1 MESGFRTPL
10 LDFFRRGEVAR
21 DVKLVAAQGALAPR
35 AHEQLGLLVLL
46 VSDDDPEIATTAE
59 FTLAAIP
66 RESLTAFLARSDA
79 PTELVEF
86 FRNRGIEPAD
96 TPAPSADEPI
106 IDTEPEPARTPEE
119 EEEEEDNQSVTQRL
133 AQMNVPERLKRATK
147 GTREERSIL
156 IRDPNKLIATAV
168 LSSPKLT
175 SAEVEAISKMANVS
189 EEILRIIAMNRSWIK
204 NYNVVWSLTK
214 NPKTPVQLSMNLLS
228 RLAEKDLQK
237 LSTDRNVP
245 DILRITARKKLVLD
259 K

>member
-10 LDFFRRGEVAR
+10 LDFFRRGDVAR

-66 RESLTAFLARSDA
+66 RASLTAFLARSDA

-86 FRNRGIEPAD
+86 FRKRGIEPAD
-96 TPAPSADEPI
+96 TAAPSADEPM
-106 IDTEPEPARTPEE
+106 IDTDPEAASDEKD
-119 EEEEEDNQSVTQRL
+119 EDTQSIMQRL
-133 AQMNVPERLKRATK
+133 ATMNVPQRLKRATK
-147 GTREERSIL
+147 GTREERAIL
-156 IRDPNKLIATAV
+156 IRDPNKIIATAV

-175 SAEVEAISKMANVS
+175 SSEVEAIAKMTSVS
-189 EEILRIIAMNRSWIK
+189 DEILRIIAMNRAWIK
-204 NYNVVWSLTK
+204 NYNVVWALAK

-228 RLAEKDLQK
+228 RLAEKDVRT

-245 DILRITARKKLVLD
+245 EILRITARKKLVID

>member
-10 LDFFRRGEVAR
+10 LDFFRRGDVAR

-66 RESLTAFLARSDA
+66 RPSLTAFLARSDA

-86 FRNRGIEPAD
+86 FRKRGIEPAD
-96 TPAPSADEPI
+96 TPAPSADEPM
-106 IDTEPEPARTPEE
+106 IDTDPDAATADEKD
-119 EEEEEDNQSVTQRL
+119 EDTQSIMQRL
-133 AQMNVPERLKRATK
+133 ATMNVPQRLKRATK
-147 GTREERSIL
+147 GTREERAIL
-156 IRDPNKLIATAV
+156 IRDPNKIIATAV

-175 SAEVEAISKMANVS
+175 SSEVEAIAKMTSVS
-189 EEILRIIAMNRSWIK
+189 DEILRIIAMNRAWIK
-204 NYNVVWSLTK
+204 NYNVVWALTK

-228 RLAEKDLQK
+228 RLAEKDLRTI
-237 LSTDRNVP
+237 STDRNVP
-245 DILRITARKKLVLD
+245 EVLRVTARKKLVID